1 MSIFMK
7 SIGVMVF
14 LMSFPSITFAQH
26 FDFDYFGLQSP
37 GDSIKLFAPNIV
49 SLKNVK
55 EKSLAISPAGD
66 EVFFS
71 GGKSWPESKIMH
83 VKKINNRWSEPQVA
97 DFSVDCF
104 ATEPA
109 FSPDGKYLFFSS
121 NRGETDIR
129 QYCIWRMERIGTGWG
144 HPQKIIDIPDP
155 NIWEFHP
162 TVAKNGSIYFCYWDA
177 QKQFGYIYK
186 SEYSGGVYAEPKKID
201 VSFNTQI
208 SDTDPFID
216 PDEKYIITSSTGQ
229 NGKGG
234 YDVYISCKKGNGSWS
249 FPVNLGNRFNTSG
262 DEDSFDI
269 SPDGRFV
276 FIYKQNDIYWT
287 ETKGVIEK
295 R

>member
-1 MSIFMK
+1 MK
-7 SIGVMVF
+7 GIGLMVL
-14 LMSFPSITFAQH
+14 LMSFSLMTIAQR
-26 FDFDYFGLQSP
+26 FDFDYFGLTSP
-37 GDSIKLFAPNIV
+37 VDSIKLFAPDIV
-49 SLKNVK
+49 SLKNVR

-83 VKKINNRWSEPQVA
+83 VKKINNRWGEPQVA
-97 DFSVDCF
+97 DFNMDCF
-104 ATEPA
+104 ACEPA

-121 NRGETDIR
+121 SKGEADIK
-129 QYCIWRMERIGTGWG
+129 QYCIWRIERVGTGWG
-144 HPQKIIDIPDP
+144 NPQKMIDITEP

-162 TVAKNGSIYFCYWDA
+162 TIAKNGSIYFCRWDNS
-177 QKQFGYIYK
+177 KQYGSVYR
-186 SEYSGGVYAEPKKID
+186 SGLSDGVYSEPAKIG
-201 VSFNTQI
+201 VSLNMQS

-216 PDEKYIITSSTGQ
+216 PEEEYIITSTIGQ
-229 NGKGG
+229 NGYGG
-234 YDVYISCKKGNGSWS
+234 YDIYISYKKDDGSWS

-262 DEDSFDI
+262 DEDSFDV
-269 SPDGRFV
+269 SPDGRFI

>member
-1 MSIFMK
+1 MK
-7 SIGVMVF
+7 SVGIMVF
-14 LMSFPSITFAQH
+14 FMSLSLLASAQH
-26 FDFDYFGLQSP
+26 FDFDYFGLPSP
-37 GDSIKLFAPNIV
+37 GDSIKLFAPNIA

-55 EKSLAISPAGD
+55 EKSLAISPIGD

-71 GGKSWPESKIMH
+71 GGKAWPESKIMH
-83 VKKINNRWSEPQVA
+83 VKKINNRWGEPQVA
-97 DFSVDCF
+97 DFSADCF

-121 NRGETDIR
+121 SKGEADIR
-129 QYCIWRMERIGTGWG
+129 KYSIWRLERIGTGWG
-144 HPQKIIDIPDP
+144 HLQKIIDIPGP

-162 TVAKNGSIYFCYWDA
+162 TVAKNGSVYFCCWND
-177 QKQFGYIYK
+177 QKQFGCIYK
-186 SEYSGGVYAEPKKID
+186 SEYSGGVYAEPTKIS
-201 VSFNTQI
+201 VPFTIQS

-216 PDEKYIITSSTGQ
+216 PDEKYIITSSTGL

-234 YDVYISCKKGNGSWS
+234 YDVYISYKKENGSWS
-249 FPVNLGNRFNTSG
+249 SPVNLGNRFNTSG

-287 ETKGVIEK
+287 ETKGLIEK